1 MSRKSAFLPVAFM
14 LLFFAYALMA
24 AEFVIVNNDAA
35 GEGLNDPTAVAPVPG
50 NSGTTLGQQR
60 LIVLQAAA
68 DVWGEILHSDV
79 QILVRANFDTLPGDA
94 TSAVLGSAGALDYYA
109 DFPTTPRLNTWYPVA
124 LTNSLEGFDKNVGNE
139 DIRARF
145 NSAVDGDDILG
156 TIHWYYGLDGNRGS
170 DIDLFTT
177 VLHELAHGLG
187 FQTLVDLQTGEKALG
202 KDDCF
207 MVHLEDHSRG
217 ETWPQMTNT
226 QRAASATD
234 TDDLHWVGSIVS
246 PLYYLYSDGIGAGN
260 HFEMYA
266 PDPLQLGSSVAH
278 WDKDLTPDELMEP
291 SYTGFKDNPGL
302 TVELMQDLGWQLNP
316 KLSIRLYLEGAWDSG
331 NGNMRTD
338 LYQGAN
344 LPLTSPYDV
353 DPVSVASIPDSVVD
367 WVLVE
372 VRSTPAGAALA
383 QNSAFISNKGYITES
398 GEEGGVILNV
408 DTGDYYVVVRHRN
421 HVDVMSSSTT
431 ALAAGSTASW
441 DFSGAATQFYG
452 IDGGKELQGD
462 VWGMAVG
469 DINNDG
475 YVTSMDYSQWYNADH
490 LNLSG
495 YSDSDCNLD
504 GSVDTA
510 DYLLWQGNAA
520 MNAQSRLP

>member
-1 MSRKSAFLPVAFM
+1 MSRKSAFLAAAIM
-14 LLFFAYALMA
+14 LLCSASALMGA
-24 AEFVIVNNDAA
+24 DFVIVNNDAA
-35 GEGLNDPTAVAPVPG
+35 GEGLNDPTAVTPVGG

-60 LIVLQAAA
+60 LIVLQMAA
-68 DVWGEILHSDV
+68 DVWGEILQSDI
-79 QILVRANFDTLPGDA
+79 QILVGANFDTLPGNA
-94 TSAVLGSAGALDYYA
+94 TSAVLGSAGAAGNVAGGAL
-109 DFPTTPRLNTWYPVA
+109 PRSNTWYPYA
-124 LTNSLEGFDKNVGNE
+124 LASSLLGYDVNTNNV
-139 DIRARF
+139 DINARF

-156 TIHWYYGLDGNRGS
+156 TVHWYYGLDGNRGS

-187 FQTLVDLQTGEKALG
+187 FQTLVDLETGTKPNNY
-202 KDDCF
+202 DDCF

-217 ETWPQMTNT
+217 ETWPEMDNI

-234 TDDLHWVGSIVS
+234 TDDLHWVGTVVS

-266 PDPLQLGSSVAH
+266 PDPLQQGSSVAH

-302 TVELMQDLGWQLNP
+302 TVELMQDLGWQLNA
-316 KLSIRLYLEGAWDSG
+316 KLSIRLFLEGAWDSD

-338 LYQGAN
+338 LYQGAD
-344 LPLTSPYDV
+344 LPLTSPYDE
-353 DPVSVASIPDSVVD
+353 DPLSVTSIPDSVVD

-372 VRSTPAGAALA
+372 LRSTAEGAAVA
-383 QNSAFISNKGYITES
+383 QNSAFISRNGYITES

-408 DTGDYYVVVRHRN
+408 DNDDYYVVVRHRN
-421 HVDVMSSSTT
+421 HVDVMSATTT

-441 DFSGAATQFYG
+441 DFSSAATQFYG
-452 IDGGKELQGD
+452 VAGGKNLQGD

-469 DINNDG
+469 DINSDG
-475 YVTSMDYSQWYNADH
+475 YVTSMDYSRWYNADH
-490 LNLSG
+490 LNLNG

-510 DYLLWQGNAA
+510 DYLLWQSNAA
-520 MNAQSRLP
+520 TNAQSRLP

>member
-1 MSRKSAFLPVAFM
+1 MSKIPSLLIISSM
-14 LLFFAYALMA
+14 LLFFISALMA

-35 GEGLNDPTAVAPVPG
+35 GEGLNDPTPVAPVAG

-68 DVWGEILHSDV
+68 NVWGEILHSDV
-79 QILVRANFDTLPGDA
+79 QILVSAKFDTLPGN
-94 TSAVLGSAGALDYYA
+94 TYSAVLGSAGAAGNVAGGAL
-109 DFPTTPRLNTWYPVA
+109 PRDETWYPYA
-124 LTNSLEGFDKNVGNE
+124 LASSLLGYDVHTNNV
-139 DIRARF
+139 DINARF

-156 TIHWYYGLDGNRGS
+156 TVHWYYGLDGNRGY

-187 FQTLVDLQTGEKALG
+187 FQTLVDLESGEKALG

-207 MVHLEDHSRG
+207 MVHLEDHSLG
-217 ETWPQMTNT
+217 QTWPEMNNS

-234 TDDLHWVGSIVS
+234 TDDLHWVGGIVS

-316 KLSIRLYLEGAWDSG
+316 RLSIRLFLEGAWDSG
-331 NGNMRTD
+331 SGNMRTD
-338 LYQGAN
+338 LYQGAD
-344 LPLTSPYDV
+344 LPLTSPYDE
-353 DPVSVASIPDSVVD
+353 DPVTVAAIPDSVVD

-372 VRSTPAGAALA
+372 VRSTPEGAAVA
-383 QNSAFISNKGYITES
+383 QNSAFISRNGYITES
-398 GEEGGVILNV
+398 GEDGGVILSV
-408 DTGDYYVVVRHRN
+408 DNGDYYCVVRHRN
-421 HVDVMSSSTT
+421 HVDVMSSAATT
-431 ALAAGSTASW
+431 LAAGSTAGY
-441 DFSGAATQFYG
+441 DFSSADTQFYG
-452 IDGGKELQGD
+452 IAGGKNLQGD
-462 VWGMAVG
+462 GWGMAVG

-495 YSDSDCNLD
+495 YNDSDCNLD
-504 GSVDTA
+504 GSVDAA
-510 DYLLWQGNAA
+510 DYLLWQSNAKT
-520 MNAQSRLP
+520 NAQSRLP